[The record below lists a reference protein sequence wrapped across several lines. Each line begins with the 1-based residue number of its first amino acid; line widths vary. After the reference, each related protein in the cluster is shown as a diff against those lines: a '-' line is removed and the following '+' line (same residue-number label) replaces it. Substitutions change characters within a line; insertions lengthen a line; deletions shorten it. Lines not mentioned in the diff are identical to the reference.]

1 MDRTAGWMNGGTGGA
16 EWIWV
21 VAGTLVVVLLVV
33 VIGRL
38 FNTKA

>member
-1 MDRTAGWMNGGTGGA
+1 MDRANGWMNGGSGGA

-21 VAGTLVVVLLVV
+21 VIGTLVAVLLVV
-33 VIGRL
+33 VIVKL

>member
-1 MDRTAGWMNGGTGGA
+1 MDRVGGWMNGGTGGA

-21 VAGTLVVVLLVV
+21 VAGTLVVVLLVI
-33 VIGRL
+33 VIARL